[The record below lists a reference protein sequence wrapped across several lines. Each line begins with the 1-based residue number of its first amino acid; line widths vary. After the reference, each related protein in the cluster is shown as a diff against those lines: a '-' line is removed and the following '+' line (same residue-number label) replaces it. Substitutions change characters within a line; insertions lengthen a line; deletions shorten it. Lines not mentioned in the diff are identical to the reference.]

1 MWQCLEI
8 VLTITPRGEGCYDIW
23 WVEASLRNLTFSVSR
38 SNLRDI
44 RISILGVFE
53 EEISG
58 IFEYI
63 QWRKAPWFTRP
74 PILLLGSSTGNH
86 FLVSGWSLSSGAGP
100 MNGFLSLRG
109 VFAEHFLVIP
119 GSSHP
124 HPSLVP
130 RLTSVGASTPNVR
143 VNLQTRDTTSYS
155 SVSQPS
161 S

>member
-1 MWQCLEI
+1 MWQCLET
-8 VLTITPRGEGCYDIW
+8 VLTVIPLGEGAVTW
-23 WVEASLRNLTFSVSR
+23 WVEASLRNLTFSVPR

-63 QWRKAPWFTRP
+63 QWWNAPCFARP
-74 PILLLGSSTGNH
+74 PILLWGSSTGNR

-109 VFAEHFLVIP
+109 VFAECSCVTP
-119 GSSHP
+119 GSSHVR
-124 HPSLVP
+124 PSLVR
-130 RLTSVGASTPNVR
+130 RLSSAGAPTPNVR
-143 VNLQTRDTTSYS
+143 VNLQTADVTSHS